1 MMNFSSEDTMKR
13 FAVVISLLLLVVGVG
28 CVEQTREL
36 SAADR
41 TRIRDFVSTTRPS
54 AIQHPL
60 VAKFEDKIELLGY
73 DLSADV
79 ARPGQPITVT
89 WYWHVLRP
97 LEEGWVQ
104 FTHIATGEG
113 ENKLNQDGEGVIRQV
128 YPPGRWKGGE
138 YIKDTQTIT
147 IPADWGSTRAVFY
160 LGFYKGD
167 TRLEV
172 VEGPRDND
180 NRVRALSIRTNAPG
194 EAPPP
199 PAPLPDLRAAQ
210 AQAAITVDGRLDEPV
225 WVATPRSGRLV
236 DTMNGSRAEPESYVR
251 VAWDATNLYV
261 AFEVNDPF
269 LKSSFTSDDD
279 HLWEQDAVEIMVDP
293 DGDGRS
299 YFEMQVAPTGK
310 VFDTRYDTARQP
322 QPFGHTDWQ
331 SGLHAAVAPRGTPND
346 TEADQG
352 YTVEIAIP
360 WTAFA
365 AATPAVT
372 APTTGSMWRMNFF
385 VMDARA
391 DGPMHYAAWSPPRV
405 GDFHT
410 LAKFG
415 RLMFS
420 PAAAAVP
427 PPLPG
432 APTNAP
438 PLPNAPGAVHSGALP
453 QLRLAPGQ
461 QEALRRN
468 LVLPGGQ
475 GAADI
480 AGTPA
485 APGARRVHVGGGHL
499 QAPPAEALPRAPA
512 PAPAHP

>member
-1 MMNFSSEDTMKR
+1 MKR
-13 FAVVISLLLLVVGVG
+13 FVGMISLLVLVAGVG

-41 TRIRDFVSTTRPS
+41 QRVKDYVSTTAPS

-73 DLSADV
+73 DVSAEV
-79 ARPGQPITVT
+79 ARPGQPVTVT

-97 LEEGWVQ
+97 LEEGWLQ
-104 FTHIATGEG
+104 FTHVVTAEG
-113 ENKLNQDGEGVIRQV
+113 ESKLNQDNEGVVRQV
-128 YPPGRWKGGE
+128 YPAGRWRGGE
-138 YIKDTQTIT
+138 YIKDQQTVT
-147 IPADWGSTRAVFY
+147 LPNDWNSGRAVFY

-172 VEGPRDND
+172 VEGPRDNE
-180 NRVRALSIRTNAPG
+180 NRVRGLTLRTSAPG

-199 PAPLPDLRAAQ
+199 PAPMPELRAGHAD
-210 AQAAITVDGRLDEPV
+210 AAVTIDGRLDEPV
-225 WVATPRSGRLV
+225 WATAQRTPRLV
-236 DTMNGSRAEPESYVR
+236 DTMSGARAEPESYVR
-251 VAWDATNLYV
+251 TAWDATNLYV

-269 LKSSFTSDDD
+269 LKSSFTNNDD

-293 DGDGRS
+293 DGDGRN

-322 QPFGHTDWQ
+322 QPFGHIDWQ
-331 SGLHAAVAPRGTPND
+331 SGLRAQVALRGTPND

-360 WTAFA
+360 WTAFGPNA
-365 AATPAVT
+365 AAPAAGAT
-372 APTTGSMWRMNFF
+372 WRMNFF

-391 DGPMHYAAWSPPRV
+391 DGPMHYAGWSPPRV

-415 RLMFS
+415 RVLFA
-420 PAAAAVP
+420 PAAGAAPTPAGPANAPANAPTAPQIQGAAVP
-427 PPLPG
+427 
-432 APTNAP
+432 
-438 PLPNAPGAVHSGALP
+438 
-453 QLRLAPGQ
+453 QLHLAPGQ
-461 QEALRRN
+461 AEALRRN
-468 LVLPGGQ
+468 LLLPGAQ
-475 GAADI
+475 GTTDL
-480 AGTPA
+480 AGSG
-485 APGARRVHVGGGHL
+485 APPNARRVHIGGGRMGAAPVEPTP
-499 QAPPAEALPRAPA
+499 APPAQP
-512 PAPAHP
+512 